1 MTHKTDNRPLLPGGW
16 GVVRGRVEASKTS
29 LGICVFMFVIMS
41 TEFEL
46 SV

>member
-1 MTHKTDNRPLLPGGW
+1 MTHKTDNDLSWSGTGGW
-16 GVVRGRVEASKTS
+16 GGGRVEASKTS